1 MSGYIPDRG
10 RNLAS
15 RPHITI
21 MYQLVASMGCQ
32 IPPAIGYTIDQ
43 YTALTV
49 IAGLDGEGTLSVNAG
64 PLV

>member
-1 MSGYIPDRG
+1 
-10 RNLAS
+10 
-15 RPHITI
+15 
-21 MYQLVASMGCQ
+21 MGCQ

-43 YTALTV
+43 YTVLTV